1 MCVCVCVRV
10 CVYVCVCVCVCVCER
25 EREGGGGNSDS
36 ILVEEGTAET
46 LFLKNSL
53 KFSKYWGG
61 GGTCPNPPSCSAV
74 PVPKSVRPMVIL
86 DAVTSKV
93 FIK

>member
-1 MCVCVCVRV
+1 MCVCVCV
-10 CVYVCVCVCVCVCER
+10 CVYVCVCVCMCVCER
-25 EREGGGGNSDS
+25 EREGGGNSDS

-61 GGTCPNPPSCSAV
+61 GTCPNPPPAPRS
-74 PVPKSVRPMVIL
+74 L
-86 DAVTSKV
+86 YLNLLGLWL
-93 FIK
+93 F